1 MNRARTNHLVLT
13 AASLITS
20 CGGEMPATPETNLLV
35 DGIRATANG
44 EQITADCEAA
54 LSEAKAEFAALE
66 AQTGEATV
74 ELVFGQYERVGD
86 ALTGI
91 GDVWHLRSVHPNA
104 DVRDAANKC
113 SEEQSD
119 FFSQIGLSRP

>member
-1 MNRARTNHLVLT
+1 MNRARLNLLALT
-13 AASLITS
+13 VAGLISS
-20 CGGEMPATPETNLLV
+20 CGGKMPATPTTNLLV

-54 LSEAKAEFAALE
+54 LSEAKVEFAALE
-66 AQTGEATV
+66 AQTSEATV
-74 ELVFGQYERVGD
+74 ERVFGQYERVGD

-119 FFSQIGLSRP
+119 FFSHI